1 MDALLLIPM
10 IVVVIIVFFY
20 LGWMMNSRIGKKSII
35 TAEDQAKKILDDADK
50 DAKNIKREKLLEVK
64 DEWYKKKTEFD
75 KEVQQ
80 KRQKVSAL
88 EKQIQLREENSEK
101 KFDLVLQK
109 ERENK
114 KFEQELNDQRKLIEK
129 KLEEILQL
137 EQEQN

>member
-1 MDALLLIPM
+1 MAELYVLIPM
-10 IVVVIIVFFY
+10 LVVVIVVFFY
-20 LGWMMNSRIGKKSII
+20 LGWMMNSRIGKKSIL

-80 KRQKVSAL
+80 KRQKLTAL

-114 KFEQELNDQRKLIEK
+114 KYEQELAQQNKNIEK
-129 KLEEILQL
+129 S
-137 EQEQN
+137 

>member
-1 MDALLLIPM
+1 MDVLLLIPM
-10 IVVVIIVFFY
+10 LVVVIIVFFY

-35 TAEDQAKKILDDADK
+35 TAEEQAKKILDDADK

-80 KRQKVSAL
+80 KRQKVGAL

-114 KFEQELNDQRKLIEK
+114 KFEQDLNQQRKLIEN
-129 KLEEILQL
+129 KLEEI
-137 EQEQN
+137 NR